1 MTESAT
7 PVPAPIR
14 NQLGRFAPG
23 ASGNPGGR
31 EGLPSELRERLE
43 AGAPAAVERLI
54 ELIQSDDE
62 RIALAASETLLARL
76 YGRPAQNTETKTEA
90 GSIQQAHLQA
100 LQDLAFRRR
109 KTDQDAV
116 VIDVPAAE

>member
-31 EGLPSELRERLE
+31 VGLPSELRERLE

-76 YGRPAQNTETKTEA
+76 YGRPAQNSESKSEV
-90 GSIQQAHLQA
+90 GSVQQAHLKA
-100 LQDLAFRRR
+100 LQDLVLRR
-109 KTDQDAV
+109 KTGMEAV
-116 VIDVPAAE
+116 VINATPAAE